1 MKMLM
6 IICPESRQE
15 EVRALVGEHAIHAY
29 SEIPGVLGEGETGKH
44 LGTRTWPGRS
54 SLIFTVLPKAKERD
68 MVNALQ
74 AFKSKLYE
82 GEGIRVFALPVESL
96 M

>member
-6 IICPESRQE
+6 IICPENRQE
-15 EVRALVGEHAIHAY
+15 EVRALVGEHAVHAY

-54 SLIFTVLPKAKERD
+54 ALMKAQLERLAAADLSRDTMEQVSRSL
-68 MVNALQ
+68 
-74 AFKSKLYE
+74 
-82 GEGIRVFALPVESL
+82 G
-96 M
+96 